1 MDIQEYK
8 EIMERLDFIEFRQDL
23 IFSGSELDRSIY
35 EYRLTK
41 KQYTKIMDLMDEY
54 RRKIENNESCSHA
67 GLETQIYKIV
77 PEHNGD
83 YHMCEEI
90 VKGFYDEGRWE
101 EVFIKLYGNMP
112 KYSYLRRKE

>member
-1 MDIQEYK
+1 MIGK
-8 EIMERLDFIEFRQDL
+8 FTL
-23 IFSGSELDRSIY
+23 ILISTSSTFSLFSFLIVKSEWWFASKL
-35 EYRLTK
+35 
-41 KQYTKIMDLMDEY
+41 
-54 RRKIENNESCSHA
+54 HA
-67 GLETQIYKIV
+67 GLETQIYEIV

-101 EVFIKLYGNMP
+101 EVFIKLYGDMP

>member
-1 MDIQEYK
+1 MDNQEYM

-54 RRKIENNESCSHA
+54 RRKIENNEPCSHA
-67 GLETQIYKIV
+67 GLETQIYEIV

-101 EVFIKLYGNMP
+101 EVFIKLYGDMP